1 MKEKF
6 SLFRREMDVVQAI
19 GLYSIEHQ
27 ECLYTDQDLNNF
39 SFAIELCKENLSSSS
54 DFFHLDIND
63 NRFMGHYNG
72 DHLLIFQLDTKKEI
86 NIVILELKT
95 RQLLSNL
102 IN

>member
-6 SLFRREMDVVQAI
+6 SLFRQEMDVILAI
-19 GLYSIEHQ
+19 GLYSVNHQ
-27 ECLYTDQDLNNF
+27 ECLYTDQDLNTF
-39 SFAIELCKENLSSSS
+39 SFALALCKEKLSSSS
-54 DFFHLDIND
+54 DFFHLDINE
-63 NRFMGHYNG
+63 NRFMGHYNK